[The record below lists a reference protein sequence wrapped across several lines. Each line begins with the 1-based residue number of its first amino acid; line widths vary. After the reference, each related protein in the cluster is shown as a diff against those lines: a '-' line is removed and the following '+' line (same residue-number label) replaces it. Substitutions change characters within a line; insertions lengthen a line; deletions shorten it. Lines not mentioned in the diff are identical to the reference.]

1 MPDETPTI
9 PHIDL
14 SEDKAKEGE
23 MLEVNPT
30 VDPEAAS
37 VEAKVEENTP
47 EIGEEAIKD
56 DVKVEKEDPVVINH
70 TATNG
75 GYMGTPRRKKI
86 KKILGI
92 TALAVVI
99 FIAILALA
107 VGIPGYSVYK
117 KVQVVMADGNSLKD
131 AFSKQNIG
139 DIKTGLTKIEKDL
152 GSLQGSYNAL
162 GWLKVVPF
170 VGPYWKDGDAAIK
183 GGIYGVQA
191 GQMGVK
197 TLEPYADIIGFGGD
211 KAKSGEETAND
222 RMEFVV
228 KTISQIAPQVE
239 EIGKKATQ
247 AKNEIDKIDANRY
260 PETFKGKKIRENIKK
275 VQELVDEGTSFLSQ
289 SKPLLD
295 AAPSLL
301 GIDSP
306 KTYLVLFQNDK
317 ELRPTGGFITAYSIM
332 TVSKGKFEP
341 VSSNDIYN
349 LDKSY
354 VPNVAAP
361 SPIVKYIAGPYTIN
375 RNLRL
380 RDMNWDPDYKTAME
394 LFSKEAKKAGVTGID
409 GIIAVDTSVV
419 VNILNVIGPVGVPG
433 FGNFSTEIVPQCNC
447 PQVIFEL
454 ESFADVEGSI
464 VWDQNDPTK
473 IIYAPPNF
481 DNRKKI
487 VGPLMN
493 SVLRNA
499 LGQPKEKIASLFQA
513 GWDSVTQKHVLL
525 YMFDEKTQEGAEAFN
540 IAGRMKDYDGDYLHI
555 NDANLGGRKANLYAT
570 QEVVQDVKVA
580 GDGSVEKT
588 VTITYKNPQGYDGW
602 LNSVL
607 PTWTRVYVPKG
618 STLISSDGF
627 DDKGETYE
635 EHGKT
640 VFSGGFKLRP
650 QGVVKITLKY
660 KLPFKVK
667 GEYKLLVQ
675 KQAGT
680 GSPLF
685 SVNIGRQ
692 KDEGYLLTDKEYR
705 FKI

>member
-1 MPDETPTI
+1 MSDATSEI

-14 SEDKAKEGE
+14 SEDKPKEGE
-23 MLEVNPT
+23 MLEVNP
-30 VDPEAAS
+30 DE
-37 VEAKVEENTP
+37 
-47 EIGEEAIKD
+47 
-56 DVKVEKEDPVVINH
+56 VVP
-70 TATNG
+70 TATDG

-92 TALAVVI
+92 TAIVFVLIVAVLAV
-99 FIAILALA
+99 AIG
-107 VGIPGYSVYK
+107 VPGYSVYK
-117 KVQVVMADGNSLKD
+117 KVQIVLADGNSLKD

-152 GSLQGSYNAL
+152 GSLQGSYNTL
-162 GWLKVVPF
+162 GWLRVVPF
-170 VGPYWKDGDAAIK
+170 IGPYWRDGDAALK
-183 GGIYGVQA
+183 GGVYGVQA
-191 GQMGVK
+191 AEMGVK
-197 TLEPYADIIGFGGD
+197 TLEPYADIIGFGGQA

-228 KTISQIAPQVE
+228 KTISQISPQVE

-247 AKNEIDKIDANRY
+247 AKDELDKIDANRY

-275 VQELVDEGTSFLSQ
+275 VQELVDEGTAFLSQ

-332 TVSKGKFEP
+332 TVNKGKFEP

-354 VPNVAAP
+354 NPNVAAP
-361 SPIVKYIAGPYTIN
+361 APIIKYIAGPYTIN

-380 RDMNWDPDYKTAME
+380 RDMNWDPDYKTSME

-419 VNILNVIGPVGVPG
+419 VKILDVIGPVGVPG
-433 FGNFSTEIVPQCNC
+433 FGNFSTQIVPQCNC
-447 PQVIFEL
+447 PQVIYEL

-473 IIYAPPNF
+473 IIYAPANF

-525 YMFDEKTQEGAEAFN
+525 YMFDEKSQSGAESFN
-540 IAGRMKDYDGDYLHI
+540 LAGRIKDYDGDYLHI

-570 QEVVQDVKVA
+570 QEVAQDVKIA

-650 QGVVKITLKY
+650 QGVVKIILKY

-675 KQAGT
+675 KQPGT
-680 GSPLF
+680 DSPLY
-685 SVNIGRQ
+685 SINIGRQ